1 MKILNL
7 RCIYNHKGFLNGVAG
22 KVFFWHKRKRQRIL
36 FNAEFYRYYDPKFV
50 TDAPPR
56 KEIPTSK
63 SMWYFGYKTI
73 TLNTFMLDFQ
83 LEEAFK
89 IKILKKLARLLRA
102 EIKNGNLPKQ
112 RMAEIFFN
120 QPLFLKAS

>member
-1 MKILNL
+1 MKILKIKS
-7 RCIYNHKGFLNGVAG
+7 IYNDNGFLNGVAG
-22 KVFFWHKRKRQRIL
+22 KVFFWHKRKRQRIH

-56 KEIPTSK
+56 KGTPTSK
-63 SMWYFGYKTI
+63 RMWYFGYKTI
-73 TLNTFMLDFQ
+73 TGEFAE
-83 LEEAFK
+83 LEKALK
-89 IKILKKLARLLRA
+89 IKTLKKLARLLRA

-120 QPLFLKAS
+120 QPLLLKAS

>member
-1 MKILNL
+1 MKILKIKS
-7 RCIYNHKGFLNGVAG
+7 IYNDNGFLNGVAG
-22 KVFFWHKRKRQRIL
+22 KVFFWHKLKRVKIN

-56 KEIPTSK
+56 KGTPTSK
-63 SMWYFGYKTI
+63 RMWYFGYKTI
-73 TLNTFMLDFQ
+73 TGEFAQ
-83 LEEAFK
+83 LEKALK
-89 IKILKKLARLLRA
+89 IKTLKKLARLLRA

-120 QPLFLKAS
+120 QPLLLKAS

>member
-1 MKILNL
+1 MKILKIKS
-7 RCIYNHKGFLNGVAG
+7 IYNDNGFLNGVAG
-22 KVFFWHKRKRQRIL
+22 KVFFWHKRKRQKIH

-56 KEIPTSK
+56 KGTPTSK
-63 SMWYFGYKTI
+63 RMWYFGYKTI
-73 TLNTFMLDFQ
+73 TLDTFMLDFE

-89 IKILKKLARLLRA
+89 IKTLKKLARVLRA

-112 RMAEIFFN
+112 RVAEIFFN
-120 QPLFLKAS
+120 QPLLLKAS